1 MFFLLALC
9 TKSIY
14 ILNSGSTQGYTR
26 ESTEPKNPKQ
36 STIFKKRGWVVLLI
50 YFKVYIQSN
59 VLEWSCLKG
68 SCSRV
73 KKILQQILVFDV
85 NHATTHI
92 HLGTHIYNCTIFPF
106 LKHKHC
112 EVPDG
117 STLRKKVDGYFF
129 WSKEMIGLFLHP
141 EEQQSPCAFNNKT
154 LTLYVWVII
163 PHGSGT
169 LYDLAL

>member
-1 MFFLLALC
+1 MFFCLLYAPSLYISLIVVVHKA
-9 TKSIY
+9 TQESQQNPK
-14 ILNSGSTQGYTR
+14 ILN
-26 ESTEPKNPKQ
+26 KVQ
-36 STIFKKRGWVVLLI
+36 SLNKEVVLLI
-50 YFKVYIQSN
+50 CFKATNFSLWCI
-59 VLEWSCLKG
+59 SC
-68 SCSRV
+68 
-73 KKILQQILVFDV
+73 
-85 NHATTHI
+85 NHSYPP
-92 HLGTHIYNCTIFPF
+92 THIYNCTIFPF

-117 STLRKKVDGYFF
+117 LTLRKKVDGYFF

-163 PHGSGT
+163 PHGT